1 MCCGPRINVTK
12 LFLVAHVQTHDK
24 SDQIVKDGDVRFVFR
39 STEQVCTSFDQ
50 KQVASSGFQL
60 LSFPGFACSNDGL
73 VHGRVCMLPD

>member
-39 STEQVCTSFDQ
+39 ST
-50 KQVASSGFQL
+50 
-60 LSFPGFACSNDGL
+60 
-73 VHGRVCMLPD
+73 